1 MPHTPPIPVT
11 VLTGFLGS
19 GKTTLLAR
27 LLRDPDMRGT
37 AVVINE
43 LGEVGLD
50 HHLLERLEGETV
62 LLDGGCVCCSVRQG
76 LAATLHRLLERARSG
91 EIPHIQRIVVETTG
105 LADPGPVLANLLA
118 DAQLARALIVTAVVT
133 TVDSV
138 HGLEQLDSHLESVR
152 QAAVADRIVLT
163 KSDLAHPAVSRRL
176 RERLAG
182 INPDAAVLVAVAGE
196 VPADVLLAAGGLRA
210 RGHGNAHRC
219 DEHCAHEHGHHRH
232 HGPHDA
238 RVRSHVFTFE
248 APLQW
253 ELVSNWLGS
262 LAFFHGERLLRVKGL
277 LSIAGEP
284 GPLALHGVRHLVH
297 EPVTLRAWPDEDHR
311 SRIVFITCD
320 LSREALESALRR
332 AREGLQSDAGG
343 TPVSNHAPESR
354 ITME

>member
-1 MPHTPPIPVT
+1 MPHTSPIPVT

-27 LLRDPDMRGT
+27 LLRDPAMSGT

-43 LGEVGLD
+43 LGAVGLD
-50 HHLLERLEGETV
+50 HHLLERAEGETV
-62 LLDGGCVCCSVRQG
+62 LLDGGCVCCSVREG

-91 EIPHIQRIVVETTG
+91 AFPPMQRIVVETTG
-105 LADPGPVLANLLA
+105 MADPGPVLATLLA
-118 DAQLARALIVTAVVT
+118 DAELARALAVTAVVT

-138 HGLEQLDSHLESVR
+138 HGLEQLDAHFESVR
-152 QAAVADRIVLT
+152 QVAVADRIVLT
-163 KSDLAHPAVSRRL
+163 KSDLAHPALAGRL

-182 INPDAAVLVAVAGE
+182 INPDAEVLSAIAGE
-196 VPADVLLAAGGLRA
+196 APAEVLIAAGRLHVG
-210 RGHGNAHRC
+210 GHGDAHRC
-219 DEHCAHEHGHHRH
+219 DEHCAHERGHHPH

-238 RVRSHVFTFE
+238 RVRSHVFTF
-248 APLQW
+248 ATPLQW

-284 GPLALHGVRHLVH
+284 GPVALHGVRHLVH
-297 EPVTLRAWPDEDHR
+297 EPVTLRAWPDADQR

-320 LSREALESALRR
+320 LPREFLASALGR
-332 AREGLQSDAGG
+332 AREGLQADAAAA
-343 TPVSNHAPESR
+343 PQPNQAPEPGL
-354 ITME
+354 TME